1 MSATADPALPS
12 FAGAP
17 FLADPAL
24 RRVVAAIT
32 ADGDAAGVA
41 GGSAS
46 DAVRLVGGTLSD
58 VVRLVGGTVRDAV
71 LGEPMDGD
79 IDLATPLLP
88 QVVSERARAAGL
100 KVVPT
105 GIAHGTVTVVADGRP
120 FEVTTL
126 RRDVATDG
134 RRAEVA
140 FGGDWLEDA
149 QRRDFTMNAMSL
161 APDGTLHDPV
171 GGYADCLARRVRF
184 IGIADERIRE
194 DYLRILRFFR
204 FHARFGAGAPDAEGL
219 HAVTRNL
226 AGLQQLSAERVA
238 QEMRKL
244 VQATG
249 AAPTLGFMAECG
261 VLDRVLAGVPR
272 LVRFARWVEI
282 VRATGTALAPAPALV
297 ALSTFVPEDVERL
310 AARLKLSGAERTRM
324 VAAEAARRKIGGLM
338 ADGKPEGANGRFSD
352 AKLADGQ
359 ALEASGDIDASD
371 GHAARVLLYRLG
383 PAAWRDGVAL
393 AWADAAAAPD
403 DAGWRSLLAL
413 PERWTAPRLP
423 LAGRDLIAA
432 GLPAGPE
439 LGRRLAELEAR
450 WIASDFTLTKTEL
463 LAGQ

>member
-1 MSATADPALPS
+1 MSATAAPGALPS
-12 FAGAP
+12 FASAA

-24 RRVVAAIT
+24 RRVVAAIA
-32 ADGDAAGVA
+32 ADGDSAGVA

-46 DAVRLVGGTLSD
+46 DA
-58 VVRLVGGTVRDAV
+58 VRLVGGTVRDAV

-161 APDGTLHDPV
+161 TPDGTLHDPV

-184 IGIADERIRE
+184 IGVADERIRE

-282 VRATGTALAPAPALV
+282 VRAAGTALAPAPALV
-297 ALSTFVPEDVERL
+297 ALSAFVPEDIERL
-310 AARLKLSGAERTRM
+310 AARLKLSGAERERM
-324 VAAEAARRKIGGLM
+324 AAADAAARAIGGLM
-338 ADGKPEGANGRFSD
+338 AV
-352 AKLADGQ
+352 ADGL
-359 ALEASGDIDASD
+359 APD

-383 PAAWRDGVAL
+383 PVAWRDGVAL
-393 AWADAAAAPD
+393 AWADAGAVAD
-403 DAGWRSLLAL
+403 DAGWRTLLSL
-413 PERWTAPRLP
+413 PERWTAPRFP
-423 LAGRDLIAA
+423 LAGRDLMAT

-439 LGRRLAELEAR
+439 LGRRLADAEAR
-450 WIASDFTLTKTEL
+450 WIASDFTLTKAEL
-463 LAGQ
+463 LAGG

>member
-1 MSATADPALPS
+1 MSHSDDGTTLPS

-32 ADGDAAGVA
+32 ADGG
-41 GGSAS
+41 
-46 DAVRLVGGTLSD
+46 AVRLVGGF
-58 VVRLVGGTVRDAV
+58 VRDAV

-79 IDLATPLLP
+79 LDLATPLLP
-88 QVVSERARAAGL
+88 EVVSERARAAGL

-105 GIAHGTVTVVADGRP
+105 GIEHGTVTVVADGRP

-140 FGGDWLEDA
+140 FGSDWLEDA
-149 QRRDFTMNAMSL
+149 RRRDFTMNAMSL
-161 APDGTLHDPV
+161 SPDGTLHDPV

-184 IGIADERIRE
+184 IGVADERIRE

-204 FHARFGAGAPDAEGL
+204 FHARFGTGAPDGEGM

-226 AGLQQLSAERVA
+226 SGLQQLSAERIA

-249 AAPTLGFMAECG
+249 AAATLGFMAECG

-272 LVRFARWVEI
+272 LVRFARWLEL

-297 ALSTFVPEDVERL
+297 ALSTFVAEDVERL
-310 AARLKLSGAERTRM
+310 AARLKLSGAERERM
-324 VAAEAARRKIGGLM
+324 AAAEAAARAIGSLLAG
-338 ADGKPEGANGRFSD
+338 ADGGSADGGSTTPHPIEAGRSD
-352 AKLADGQ
+352 A
-359 ALEASGDIDASD
+359 ESD
-371 GHAARVLLYRLG
+371 GDAARVLLYHLG
-383 PAAWRDGVAL
+383 PAAWSDGVLL
-393 AWADAAAAPD
+393 AWADAGAAADDPRWQRLLSLPD
-403 DAGWRSLLAL
+403 
-413 PERWTAPRLP
+413 RWTAPRFP
-423 LAGRDLIAA
+423 LAGRDLMAA

-439 LGRRLAELEAR
+439 LGRRLADAEAR
-450 WIASDFTLTKTEL
+450 WIASDFTLTKAEL
-463 LAGQ
+463 LGCG

>member
-1 MSATADPALPS
+1 MSGAPALPS

-24 RRVVAAIT
+24 RRVVEAIT
-32 ADGDAAGVA
+32 ADGGE
-41 GGSAS
+41 
-46 DAVRLVGGTLSD
+46 VRLVGGF
-58 VVRLVGGTVRDAV
+58 VRDAV

-79 IDLATPLLP
+79 LDLATPLLP
-88 QVVSERARAAGL
+88 EVVSERARAAGL

-105 GIAHGTVTVVADGRP
+105 GIDHGTVTVVADGRP

-140 FGGDWLEDA
+140 FGSDWLEDA
-149 QRRDFTMNAMSL
+149 RRRDFTMNALSL
-161 APDGTLHDPV
+161 SPDGTLHDPV
-171 GGYADCLARRVRF
+171 GGYADALSRRVRF
-184 IGIADERIRE
+184 IGVADERIRE

-204 FHARFGAGAPDAEGL
+204 FHARFGTGAPDGEGM

-226 AGLQQLSAERVA
+226 SGLQQLSAERIA

-249 AAPTLGFMAECG
+249 AAETLGFMAECG

-272 LVRFARWVEI
+272 LVRFARWLDI
-282 VRATGTALAPAPALV
+282 VRATGTAIAPAPALV
-297 ALSTFVPEDVERL
+297 ALSTFVAEDVERL
-310 AARLKLSGAERTRM
+310 SARLKLSGAERTRM
-324 VAAEAARRKIGGLM
+324 AAAEAARREIASLM
-338 ADGKPEGANGRFSD
+338 
-352 AKLADGQ
+352 
-359 ALEASGDIDASD
+359 ASD
-371 GHAARVLLYRLG
+371 GTSTDSDGPSTDGHATRVLLYRLG

-393 AWADAAAAPD
+393 AWADAGAAAD

-413 PERWTAPRLP
+413 PERWTAPTFP
-423 LAGRDLIAA
+423 LAGRDLMAA

-439 LGRRLAELEAR
+439 LGRRLADAEAR
-450 WIASDFTLTKTEL
+450 WIASDFTLTKAEL
-463 LAGQ
+463 LAGG

>member
-1 MSATADPALPS
+1 MSADPALPS

-24 RRVVAAIT
+24 RRVVEAIT
-32 ADGDAAGVA
+32 DDGGE
-41 GGSAS
+41 
-46 DAVRLVGGTLSD
+46 VRLVGGF
-58 VVRLVGGTVRDAV
+58 VRDAV

-79 IDLATPLLP
+79 LDLATPLLP
-88 QVVSERARAAGL
+88 EVVSERARAAGL

-105 GIAHGTVTVVADGRP
+105 GIDHGTVTVVANGRP

-140 FGGDWLEDA
+140 FGSDWLEDA
-149 QRRDFTMNAMSL
+149 RRRDFTMNALSL

-204 FHARFGAGAPDAEGL
+204 FHARFGTGAPDGEGL

-226 AGLQQLSAERVA
+226 SGLQQLSAERIA

-249 AAPTLGFMAECG
+249 AAETLGFMAECG

-272 LVRFARWVEI
+272 LVRFARWLDL
-282 VRATGTALAPAPALV
+282 VRATDTALAPAPALV

-324 VAAEAARRKIGGLM
+324 VEAETARRAIAGLM
-338 ADGKPEGANGRFSD
+338 ASVGKPAGAEGGSADANLTDEQAREAGGGSG
-352 AKLADGQ
+352 AADG
-359 ALEASGDIDASD
+359 
-371 GHAARVLLYRLG
+371 HVARVLLYRLG
-383 PAAWRDGVAL
+383 PAAWRDGVLL
-393 AWADAAAAPD
+393 AWADAGAAADDVRWRQLLSLPD
-403 DAGWRSLLAL
+403 
-413 PERWTAPRLP
+413 RWTAPRFP
-423 LAGRDLIAA
+423 LAGRDLMAA

-439 LGRRLAELEAR
+439 LGRRLADAEAR
-450 WIASDFTLTKTEL
+450 WIASDFTLTKAEL
-463 LAGQ
+463 LAGG

>member
-1 MSATADPALPS
+1 MSADADPALPS

-24 RRVVAAIT
+24 LRVVEAIT
-32 ADGDAAGVA
+32 ADGGE
-41 GGSAS
+41 
-46 DAVRLVGGTLSD
+46 VRLVGGF
-58 VVRLVGGTVRDAV
+58 VRDAV
-71 LGEPMDGD
+71 LGDPMDGD
-79 IDLATPLLP
+79 LDLATPLLP
-88 QVVSERARAAGL
+88 EIVSERARAAGL

-105 GIAHGTVTVVADGRP
+105 GIEHGTVTVVAEGRP

-140 FGGDWLEDA
+140 FGSDWLEDA
-149 QRRDFTMNAMSL
+149 RRRDFTMNAMSL
-161 APDGTLHDPV
+161 SPDGTLHDPV

-204 FHARFGAGAPDAEGL
+204 FHARFGTGAPDGEGL

-226 AGLQQLSAERVA
+226 SGLQQLSAERIA

-244 VQATG
+244 VQAAG
-249 AAPTLGFMAECG
+249 AAETLGFMAECG

-272 LVRFARWVEI
+272 LVRFARWLDL

-297 ALSTFVPEDVERL
+297 ALSTFVPEDIDRL

-324 VAAEAARRKIGGLM
+324 AGAEAARRAIAGQM
-338 ADGKPEGANGRFSD
+338 ASDGKLTDGEG
-352 AKLADGQ
+352 L
-359 ALEASGDIDASD
+359 ASD

-383 PAAWRDGVAL
+383 PAAWRDGVLL
-393 AWADAAAAPD
+393 AWADAGMND
-403 DAGWRSLLAL
+403 DAWWRALLSL
-413 PERWTAPRLP
+413 PERWTAPHFP
-423 LAGRDLIAA
+423 LAGRDLLAT
-432 GLPAGPE
+432 GLPAGPV
-439 LGRRLAELEAR
+439 LGRRLADAEAR
-450 WIASDFTLTKTEL
+450 WIASDFTLTKAEL
-463 LAGQ
+463 LAGG

>member
-1 MSATADPALPS
+1 MSAAADPSLPS

-24 RRVVAAIT
+24 RRVVAAII
-32 ADGDAAGVA
+32 ADG
-41 GGSAS
+41 SE
-46 DAVRLVGGTLSD
+46 VRLVGGF
-58 VVRLVGGTVRDAV
+58 VRDAV

-79 IDLATPLLP
+79 LDLATPLLP
-88 QVVSERARAAGL
+88 EVVSERARRAGL

-105 GIAHGTVTVVADGRP
+105 GIEHGTVTVVADGRP

-140 FGGDWLEDA
+140 FGSDWLEDA
-149 QRRDFTMNAMSL
+149 RRRDFTMNALSL
-161 APDGTLHDPV
+161 SPDGTLHDPV
-171 GGYADCLARRVRF
+171 GGYADALSRRVRF
-184 IGIADERIRE
+184 IGVADERIRE

-204 FHARFGAGAPDAEGL
+204 FHARFGTGAPDAEGM

-226 AGLQQLSAERVA
+226 SGLQQLSAERIA

-249 AAPTLGFMAECG
+249 AAATLAFMAECG

-272 LVRFARWVEI
+272 LVRFARWLDI

-297 ALSTFVPEDVERL
+297 ALSTFVAEDVERL

-324 VAAEAARRKIGGLM
+324 AAAEAARGEIGGLLAG
-338 ADGKPEGANGRFSD
+338 ADGEPAGADGGSAD
-352 AKLADGQ
+352 ATLIDGQ
-359 ALEASGDIDASD
+359 AHEAGDGADGSDGHASD

-393 AWADAAAAPD
+393 AWADAGAAAD
-403 DAGWRSLLAL
+403 DAGCRRLLAL
-413 PERWTAPRLP
+413 PERWTAPTFP
-423 LAGRDLIAA
+423 LAGRDLLAA

-439 LGRRLAELEAR
+439 LGRRLADAEAR
-450 WIASDFTLTKTEL
+450 WIASDFTLTKAEL
-463 LAGQ
+463 LAGG

>member
-1 MSATADPALPS
+1 MSADPSLPS

-24 RRVVAAIT
+24 RRVVEAVT
-32 ADGDAAGVA
+32 AE
-41 GGSAS
+41 GGE
-46 DAVRLVGGTLSD
+46 VRLVGGF
-58 VVRLVGGTVRDAV
+58 VRDAV

-79 IDLATPLLP
+79 LDLATPLLP
-88 QVVSERARAAGL
+88 EVVSERARAAGL

-105 GIAHGTVTVVADGRP
+105 GIDHGTVTVVANGRP

-140 FGGDWLEDA
+140 FGSDWLEDA
-149 QRRDFTMNAMSL
+149 RRRDFTMNALSL

-171 GGYADCLARRVRF
+171 GGYPDCLARRVRF
-184 IGIADERIRE
+184 IGVADERIRE

-204 FHARFGAGAPDAEGL
+204 FHARFGTGAPDGEGL

-226 AGLQQLSAERVA
+226 SGLQQLSAERIA

-249 AAPTLGFMAECG
+249 AAETLGFMAECG

-272 LVRFARWVEI
+272 LLRFARWVEI
-282 VRATGTALAPAPALV
+282 VRATGTAIAPAPALV

-310 AARLKLSGAERTRM
+310 ATRLKLSGAERTRM
-324 VAAEAARRKIGGLM
+324 AEAEVARRAIGSHM
-338 ADGKPEGANGRFSD
+338 AGEGQQTDQGAGGDGVA
-352 AKLADGQ
+352 
-359 ALEASGDIDASD
+359 D
-371 GHAARVLLYRLG
+371 GHAGRVLLYHLG
-383 PAAWRDGVAL
+383 PAAWRDGVLL
-393 AWADAAAAPD
+393 AWSDAGAAAD
-403 DAGWRSLLAL
+403 DAVWLRLLSL
-413 PERWTAPRLP
+413 PDRWSAPRFP
-423 LAGRDLIAA
+423 LAGRDLLAA

-439 LGRRLAELEAR
+439 LGRRLADAEAR
-450 WIASDFTLTKTEL
+450 WIASDFTLTKAEL
-463 LAGQ
+463 LAGG

>member
-1 MSATADPALPS
+1 M
-12 FAGAP
+12 
-17 FLADPAL
+17 
-24 RRVVAAIT
+24 
-32 ADGDAAGVA
+32 
-41 GGSAS
+41 
-46 DAVRLVGGTLSD
+46 
-58 VVRLVGGTVRDAV
+58 RLVGGTVRDAV

-79 IDLATPLLP
+79 LDLATPLLP
-88 QVVSERARAAGL
+88 EVVSERARAAGL

-105 GIAHGTVTVVADGRP
+105 GIEHGTVTVVAGGRP

-140 FGGDWLEDA
+140 FGSDWLEDA
-149 QRRDFTMNAMSL
+149 RRRDFTMNAMSL
-161 APDGTLHDPV
+161 TPDGTLHDPV

-204 FHARFGAGAPDAEGL
+204 FHARFGTGAPDGEGL

-226 AGLQQLSAERVA
+226 AGLQQLSAERIA

-249 AAPTLGFMAECG
+249 AAETLGVMAECG

-272 LVRFARWVEI
+272 LVRFARFVEL
-282 VRATGTALAPAPALV
+282 VRETGTVLAPAPALV

-310 AARLKLSGAERTRM
+310 AARLKLSGAERSRM
-324 VAAEAARRKIGGLM
+324 AAAEAARRAFGSLWAG
-338 ADGKPEGANGRFSD
+338 AEAASSDG
-352 AKLADGQ
+352 
-359 ALEASGDIDASD
+359 ASD
-371 GHAARVLLYRLG
+371 GQQSHQAAGGDGVAGGHTARVLLYRLG
-383 PAAWRDGVAL
+383 SAAWSDGVLL
-393 AWADAAAAPD
+393 AWADAGAAPD
-403 DAGWRSLLAL
+403 DAGWRALLSL
-413 PERWTAPRLP
+413 PERWMAPRFP
-423 LAGRDLIAA
+423 LAGRDLMAA
-432 GLPAGPE
+432 GLAAGPE

-463 LAGQ
+463 LAGR

>member
-1 MSATADPALPS
+1 MSAAPDPALPS

-46 DAVRLVGGTLSD
+46 DA
-58 VVRLVGGTVRDAV
+58 VRLVGGTVRDAV

-282 VRATGTALAPAPALV
+282 VRANGTTLAPAPALV

-324 VAAEAARRKIGGLM
+324 VAAEAARRGIGGLK
-338 ADGKPEGANGRFSD
+338 AGTDGSVAE
-352 AKLADGQ
+352 
-359 ALEASGDIDASD
+359 

-383 PAAWRDGVAL
+383 PAAWRDGVLL
-393 AWADAAAAPD
+393 AWADAGVAPD
-403 DAGWRSLLAL
+403 DAGWRALLSL
-413 PERWTAPRLP
+413 PDRWSAPRFP
-423 LAGRDLIAA
+423 LAGRDLMAT
-432 GLPAGPE
+432 GLPAGPA

-463 LAGQ
+463 LAGR

>member
-1 MSATADPALPS
+1 MSDAGPGADPALPS
-12 FAGAP
+12 FAGAA
-17 FLADPAL
+17 FLDDPAL
-24 RRVVAAIT
+24 RRVVEAIA
-32 ADGDAAGVA
+32 ADGGGAGPVR
-41 GGSAS
+41 GTNT
-46 DAVRLVGGTLSD
+46 DAVRLTGGTVPD
-58 VVRLVGGTVRDAV
+58 AVRLVGGTVRDAV

-105 GIAHGTVTVVADGRP
+105 GIDHGTVTVVADGRP

-149 QRRDFTMNAMSL
+149 RRRDFTMNALSL
-161 APDGTLHDPV
+161 SPDGTLHDPV

-184 IGIADERIRE
+184 IGVADERIRE

-204 FHARFGAGAPDAEGL
+204 FHARFGAGAPDGEGL

-226 AGLQQLSAERVA
+226 SGLQQLSAERIA

-249 AAPTLGFMAECG
+249 AAETLGFMAECG

-272 LVRFARWVEI
+272 LVRFARWLDV
-282 VRATGTALAPAPALV
+282 VRATGAALAPAPALV
-297 ALSTFVPEDVERL
+297 ALAVFVPEDVERL
-310 AARLKLSGAERTRM
+310 AARLKLSGAERERM
-324 VAAEAARRKIGGLM
+324 AAAETARRGIANLM
-338 ADGKPEGANGRFSD
+338 APTEKLVEAGGGAEGP
-352 AKLADGQ
+352 
-359 ALEASGDIDASD
+359 D
-371 GHAARVLLYRLG
+371 GHTARALLYGLG
-383 PAAWRDGVAL
+383 PAAWRDGVLL
-393 AWADAAAAPD
+393 AWADAGVAPD
-403 DAGWRSLLAL
+403 DAGWQRLLSL
-413 PERWTAPRLP
+413 PDRWTAPRFP
-423 LAGRDLIAA
+423 LAGRDLMAT
-432 GLPAGPE
+432 GLPAGPA

-463 LAGQ
+463 LAGR